1 METIIINN
9 TKFEDNTAL
18 EGTDAYL
25 YDSKY
30 NITNSY
36 FTGNIQSMFDGNMTI
51 LKNGY
56 VENLCSSDYIKEPS
70 KIYFSNPY
78 FFAPPKFRV

>member
-30 NITNSY
+30 NITNLY

-51 LKNGY
+51 LKNNTFKGKNILNKTEY
-56 VENLCSSDYIKEPS
+56 TSVYMANETK
-70 KIYFSNPY
+70 K
-78 FFAPPKFRV
+78 